1 MNSNELEQL
10 KEGYKKLI
18 DNRDE
23 LNNLM
28 SLKKELD
35 NNDIVKTYLSV
46 LEKIEEFEDES
57 IINANDKVLMD
68 KVIERMNIKTSKIV
82 NMIVLSV

>member
-1 MNSNELEQL
+1 
-10 KEGYKKLI
+10 
-18 DNRDE
+18 
-23 LNNLM
+23 M

>member
-57 IINANDKVLMD
+57 IINANDKALMD